1 MNISQIVRQVEK
13 FAIDNSP
20 LILTVV
26 AVTGTVTTAV
36 LTGKAS
42 YRACELIRKEEER
55 FIEYDVDKAVWYDD
69 SRGRIARLGAKQ
81 KVQLVWPHFIPP
93 LATAALTVSAIIM
106 SNRIGTRRAAAM
118 AAAYS
123 ISERAFEEYR
133 DKVVE
138 KLGPNKEKA
147 ARDEIAQDRVHNN
160 PPSGEVI
167 IATGDVL
174 CYDLYSGRYFKSDM
188 ESLKKAQNDLNYKL
202 LNHQYASLNDF
213 YNLLDLD
220 NVKVGEEVGWN
231 SDKQMEIHFSTTMSD
246 DQKPC
251 ITIDFY
257 VEPVR
262 DYFRSH

>member
-1 MNISQIVRQVEK
+1 MNISQFVRQVEK

-20 LILTVV
+20 LILT
-26 AVTGTVTTAV
+26 AIGVTGTITTAI
-36 LTGKAS
+36 LTGKA
-42 YRACELIRKEEER
+42 CW
-55 FIEYDVDKAVWYDD
+55 KA
-69 SRGRIARLGAKQ
+69 SRVVAESEAVFGLPENRREAFKVTARET
-81 KVQLVWPHFIPP
+81 WPHFIPP

-106 SNRIGTRRAAAM
+106 ANRVGTRRAAAM

-147 ARDEIAQDRVHNN
+147 ARDEIASDRIRNN
-160 PPSGEVI
+160 PPSGEII
-167 IATGDVL
+167 IATNEVL
-174 CYDLYSGRYFKSDM
+174 CYDLYSGRYFKSSM

-202 LNHQYASLNDF
+202 LNHQYASLNDY
-213 YNLLDLD
+213 YNMLGLD

-231 SDKQMEIHFSTTMSD
+231 CDKQMDVHYSTTMSD
-246 DQKPC
+246 DEKPC

-262 DYFRSH
+262 DYFRAH